1 MSKNILWQNLSAREI
16 QKMIQDWV
24 PQNADKTKTE
34 ILVEEATK
42 TKHKIKNLKVS
53 KVKPLDLTG
62 MPSKR
67 QKHTG
72 LDGEVRYIDH
82 RDQWLGFFGGRAVLA
97 RKTEESCR
105 KALKDKF
112 GVSELIKEH

>member
-24 PQNADKTKTE
+24 PQNADENKTD
-34 ILVEEATK
+34 IVVEVATK
-42 TKHKIKNLKVS
+42 TKRKVKNLKGS
-53 KVKPLDLTG
+53 KVKVQDIKGL
-62 MPSKR
+62 PSKR

-105 KALKDKF
+105 KALKAKF
-112 GVSELIKEH
+112 GVDLKG